1 MFHVEGHWDADG
13 SQMIEAIRRGTG
25 QPDIKVGTMPWWL
38 MGLESAFVP
47 LFRELLEMRYLWNAP
62 IRMHLE
68 GLEAVLGVEPHTPL
82 EAAVR
87 ATLIGSGNLAKANG
101 I

>member
-1 MFHVEGHWDADG
+1 MCWLIWVGCPRKAAG
-13 SQMIEAIRRGTG
+13 RAN
-25 QPDIKVGTMPWWL
+25 IKVGTMPWWL
-38 MGLESAFVP
+38 MRLASPFVP

-62 IRMHLE
+62 IRMHNDRLK
-68 GLEAVLGVEPHTPL
+68 AVLGAEPHTPL
-82 EAAVR
+82 DAAVR